1 MNSIKFVIIKNRTN
15 ITLIDLILRRRR
27 TAIANHVSTS
37 KFLVKHESHLA
48 LHKLNNV
55 EIGDVKNIIAIK
67 LLLLIHSG
75 RGSLALSN
83 REELLDLLI
92 TLNITLSPRIVR
104 GDISNRRTD
113 ISKRRMSCRAKDISY
128 PTHLTRNE
136 LRRRSNGL
144 SIREQNIN
152 ICNSIGGGMPNNRLL
167 KRTKDR
173 NIIHRIRK
181 QAVHIGVAK
190 NSTAIGVVA
199 VKNIMRKIVVHIIIL
214 IHIGM
219 LYVLVGVIPL
229 LSLLNRNAYK
239 IVTYGLLVVIHRIV
253 NFTNSLPIRRIRCW
267 SRGLLSISITHCNI
281 SLIV

>member
-1 MNSIKFVIIKNRTN
+1 M
-15 ITLIDLILRRRR
+15 
-27 TAIANHVSTS
+27 
-37 KFLVKHESHLA
+37 
-48 LHKLNNV
+48 
-55 EIGDVKNIIAIK
+55 G
-67 LLLLIHSG
+67 
-75 RGSLALSN
+75 
-83 REELLDLLI
+83 
-92 TLNITLSPRIVR
+92 
-104 GDISNRRTD
+104 
-113 ISKRRMSCRAKDISY
+113 CRAKNVGN

-152 ICNSIGGGMPNNRLL
+152 VSNSISSGMANDRLL
-167 KRTKDR
+167 KGTEDG
-173 NIIHRIRK
+173 NIIHCIGK
-181 QAVHIGVAK
+181 QAPHIGVAK

-253 NFTNSLPIRRIRCW
+253 NFTNSLPIRRIRCG